1 MNKIFL
7 ACDSTNTSRIKEI
20 IKQSKNTELKI
31 GYKFGLEFLNSKN
44 GRKFILQLKNKITF
58 GDYKFSDIPN
68 TCFSAIKA
76 IKDLKFDYCTIH
88 ISSGLQA
95 LKTAKKAAGKT
106 KLVGVTILTS
116 LDNKAL
122 KEIGFNKDV
131 KKLVYHQAKLA
142 SKAKLDAIV
151 CSGQEVNIV
160 KKVFKKEII
169 TPGIR
174 FSSKSSKSNDQK
186 RVLTPKQAYKNGSDW
201 LVIGRPITKG
211 NIKKNIQKLI
221 DHFTITKSKNKH
233 ADCIIVLG
241 GDKGVR
247 NYFHGTFASTSPVL
261 GITEGE
267 SSGFLAQIEL
277 KEFSSYVNILK
288 KQNFTVEEVPRL
300 GVKIDGKNVYPV
312 LNDVAVF
319 SSKSAML
326 MEHTLR
332 VNGDEVWH
340 DNGDGIIISTP
351 IGSSAYSMS
360 VGGPVL
366 FQDSAVFEIIS
377 VNSLNIT
384 RRPLIVSNTSFI
396 EIDDISA
403 RLHCEV
409 VLDGLDRYKVKKTVE
424 CSKSIP
430 PAKIIRL
437 KKDTTGISALAKKV
451 HLAEDLLSMPPSSK
465 LLLKTLEYEGEL
477 TQKDLANKTLL
488 PDRTVRLALSH
499 LLKKGYVKKRVSIRD
514 ARQKI
519 YEISKIE

>member
-1 MNKIFL
+1 
-7 ACDSTNTSRIKEI
+7 
-20 IKQSKNTELKI
+20 
-31 GYKFGLEFLNSKN
+31 
-44 GRKFILQLKNKITF
+44 
-58 GDYKFSDIPN
+58 
-68 TCFSAIKA
+68 
-76 IKDLKFDYCTIH
+76 
-88 ISSGLQA
+88 
-95 LKTAKKAAGKT
+95 
-106 KLVGVTILTS
+106 
-116 LDNKAL
+116 
-122 KEIGFNKDV
+122 
-131 KKLVYHQAKLA
+131 
-142 SKAKLDAIV
+142 
-151 CSGQEVNIV
+151 
-160 KKVFKKEII
+160 
-169 TPGIR
+169 
-174 FSSKSSKSNDQK
+174 
-186 RVLTPKQAYKNGSDW
+186 
-201 LVIGRPITKG
+201 
-211 NIKKNIQKLI
+211 
-221 DHFTITKSKNKH
+221 
-233 ADCIIVLG
+233 
-241 GDKGVR
+241 
-247 NYFHGTFASTSPVL
+247 
-261 GITEGE
+261 
-267 SSGFLAQIEL
+267 
-277 KEFSSYVNILK
+277 
-288 KQNFTVEEVPRL
+288 
-300 GVKIDGKNVYPV
+300 
-312 LNDVAVF
+312 
-319 SSKSAML
+319 

-340 DNGDGIIISTP
+340 DNGDGIIVSTP

-384 RRPLIVSNTSFI
+384 RRPLIVSNASFI

-424 CSKSIP
+424 CSQFIP

-499 LLKKGYVKKRVSIRD
+499 LLKKGYVKKKVSIRD